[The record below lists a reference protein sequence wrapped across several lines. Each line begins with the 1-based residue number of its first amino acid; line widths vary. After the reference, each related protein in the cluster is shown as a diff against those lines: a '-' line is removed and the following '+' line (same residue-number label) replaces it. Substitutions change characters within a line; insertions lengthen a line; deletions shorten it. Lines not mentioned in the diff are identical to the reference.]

1 MSLEQRSKK
10 ELVELIHQLQDKLK
24 ELATVEKQATAKLE
38 ELKSPAI
45 GLSKDKNGF
54 YSLVK
59 IKYDAEKNAA
69 AIESIDKLDSR
80 DEAIVVYKLKQ
91 YTVETIM
98 RKARGGKYDI

>member
-24 ELATVEKQATAKLE
+24 ELANVEKQATAQLS
-38 ELKSPAI
+38 ELKSPGI
-45 GLSKDKNGF
+45 GLIKDKDGY

-59 IKYDAEKNAA
+59 LKYDSETKAA
-69 AIESIDKLDSR
+69 AVESIDKLDSR

-91 YTVETIM
+91 YTVENIM